1 MGGQVNRSSFIDYYD
16 LMQISP
22 NADEETIQHVF
33 RYLAKK
39 LHPDHPQGDSER
51 FSLLV
56 EAHKTLTNPER
67 RAAYDLRYQ
76 RFWENKWNLAA
87 DASDGRA
94 FVEDSEVRE
103 GLLSL
108 YYVQRRTKMH
118 DPGLGEMEVARLM
131 RITIHLVEFHIW
143 YLKEKGWIQ
152 RLENG
157 QLALTALGVDQV
169 EKSRLRLSPDRM
181 LTAQNSDLEKDEW
194 QPNLEPM
201 GSLPTQSEDW
211 Q

>member
-1 MGGQVNRSSFIDYYD
+1 VNGSSFTDYYD

-33 RYLAKK
+33 RHLAKK
-39 LHPDHPQGDSER
+39 WHPDHQQGDPER
-51 FSLLV
+51 FALLV
-56 EAHKTLTNPER
+56 EAHKILTNPER
-67 RAAYDLRYQ
+67 RAAYDLKYQ

-108 YYVQRRTKMH
+108 YYVQRRSRMN
-118 DPGLGEMEVARLM
+118 DPGLGEMEAARLM
-131 RITIHLVEFHIW
+131 RIPIHLVEFHIW

-157 QLALTALGVDQV
+157 QLAITALGVDQA
-169 EKSRLRLSPDRM
+169 EQSRLRLSTDR
-181 LTAQNSDLEKDEW
+181 LLAAENAAHEREEW
-194 QPNLEPM
+194 EPHLEPARSFPIQE
-201 GSLPTQSEDW
+201 GDW
-211 Q
+211 H